1 MKGAIIIHCERHLG
15 GYIRAISNA
24 MTQNMQQNSE
34 QLGLTSTQGMFLHH
48 LWIRKEKLGL
58 PTYAKDLEEF
68 FDIKHPTVS
77 GVLQRMEA
85 AGFVVKTTEVLAIPV
100 KNAPGGLAQLLDTLK
115 DCQVEYMYAF
125 ATEVHN
131 NAVMVFR
138 FADPDKALEALKAAH
153 SDIIREAELYT
164 LA

>member
-1 MKGAIIIHCERHLG
+1 MKIIQLSLFVENRPGALSDVCRTLKENNIN
-15 GYIRAISNA
+15 ISTLSLA
-24 MTQNMQQNSE
+24 DTQSFGI
-34 QLGLTSTQGMFLHH
+34 LRLLV
-48 LWIRKEKLGL
+48 KEHEL
-58 PTYAKDLEEF
+58 AKNVLE
-68 FDIKHPTVS
+68 K
-77 GVLQRMEA
+77 

-100 KNAPGGLAQLLDTLK
+100 ANCPGGLAQLLDTLQ